1 MSSTNPP
8 PEEPSPRRER
18 WSALLQHSTKP
29 LFVLYRTRRI
39 QFVNAA
45 WQALTKCMAA
55 DAIGRACVRSG
66 RIDPLFRTLAPPPE
80 AKAGEIVCVRR
91 AAPMAKGG
99 PPWWDITFLPLATGD
114 GSAGY
119 IGVIEIVQPAAPIPP
134 RKMPVAV
141 AAARERQA
149 ARFTFDLFAGETSEA
164 KRVRAQ
170 LRLAASTVEPVW
182 IVGEPGSGKET
193 AARLIHHR
201 SANRERAFVACD
213 CRGVQ
218 PYLLD
223 SVLFGIAGV
232 ATAGRVGTLVLKSP
246 ASLPRDAQQRIIDWL
261 HIAPLPPRL
270 ICTSSVPASVDVR
283 TGRLREEFQADFS
296 TLQVELLPLR
306 HRMVELA
313 RIVGAFPLALSPEV
327 LPILAGYDWPGNFR
341 ELQETLAESAVAA
354 GEKPI
359 APEHLPRYIRE
370 RATIAA
376 NPAPSK
382 DPLPGLDAI
391 LEAVEK
397 RMIESAMRKAKG
409 NQTEAAALLGVFRT
423 RLGRRI
429 EALKIE
435 T

>member
-1 MSSTNPP
+1 MSTTNSP
-8 PEEPSPRRER
+8 PEEPPHRRER
-18 WSALLQHSTKP
+18 WGALLGQSTKP

-45 WQALTKCMAA
+45 WQTLTKCPAA

-66 RIDPLFRTLAPPPE
+66 RIEPLFRTLAPPPE
-80 AKAGEIVCVRR
+80 AKAGEIVRVRR

-99 PPWWDITFLPLATGD
+99 PPWWDITFLPLSSCD

-134 RKMPVAV
+134 RKMPQAV

-149 ARFTFDLFAGETSEA
+149 ARFSFDLFAGESSEA
-164 KRVRAQ
+164 RRVRAQ
-170 LRLAASTVEPVW
+170 LRLAANSTEPAW

-193 AARLIHHR
+193 AARAIHHH

-223 SVLFGIAGV
+223 SVLFGVGGV
-232 ATAGRVGTLVLKSP
+232 ATAGRLGTLVLKSP

-270 ICTSSVPASVDVR
+270 ICTSSVPASIDVK
-283 TGRLREEFQADFS
+283 TGKLREEFQADFS
-296 TLQVELLPLR
+296 TIQVELLPLKR
-306 HRMVELA
+306 RMAELT
-313 RIVGAFPLALSPEV
+313 RIVGAFPFSVSPGV
-327 LPILAGYDWPGNFR
+327 ISILASHDWPGNIR
-341 ELQETLAESAVAA
+341 ELHETLAESAEVA

-370 RATIAA
+370 RTSIAA
-376 NPAPSK
+376 NPPPPK
-382 DPLPGLDAI
+382 ERRPGLDEV
-391 LEAVEK
+391 LEAVER
-397 RMIESAMRKAKG
+397 RMIESALRNSKG

>member
-1 MSSTNPP
+1 MQN
-8 PEEPSPRRER
+8 
-18 WSALLQHSTKP
+18 STKP

-45 WQALTKCMAA
+45 WQALTKCPAA

-80 AKAGEIVCVRR
+80 AKAGEIVRVRR

-114 GSAGY
+114 GAAGY
-119 IGVIEIVQPAAPIPP
+119 IGVIEIVQPVAPIPP
-134 RKMPVAV
+134 RKMPATV

-149 ARFTFDLFAGETSEA
+149 ARFGFELFAGESSEA
-164 KRVRAQ
+164 RRVRSQ
-170 LRLAASTVEPVW
+170 IRLAANSGEPVW

-193 AARLIHHR
+193 AARVIHHH
-201 SANRERAFVACD
+201 SANRERAIVVCD

-218 PYLLD
+218 PYLID

-246 ASLPRDAQQRIIDWL
+246 AAMPRDAQQRILDWL
-261 HIAPLPPRL
+261 NIAPQPPRL
-270 ICTSSVPASVDVR
+270 ICTSTRPATSDVMA
-283 TGRLREEFQADFS
+283 GRLMMEFRADYS
-296 TLQVELLPLR
+296 TIEIELLPLR
-306 HRMVELA
+306 ERMGEITRFLA
-313 RIVGAFPLALSPEV
+313 GVPFSVAPEIV
-327 LPILAGYDWPGNFR
+327 PILASYDWPGNLR
-341 ELQETLAESAVAA
+341 ELFETLAETAVAA

-370 RATIAA
+370 RASIAA
-376 NPAPSK
+376 NPAPPKESR
-382 DPLPGLDAI
+382 PGLDAI
-391 LEAVEK
+391 LEAVER
-397 RMIESAMRKAKG
+397 RMIEMALRESKG
-409 NQTEAAALLGVFRT
+409 NQTEASARLGVFRT

-429 EALKIE
+429 ESLKIE
-435 T
+435 TVPNRPDR